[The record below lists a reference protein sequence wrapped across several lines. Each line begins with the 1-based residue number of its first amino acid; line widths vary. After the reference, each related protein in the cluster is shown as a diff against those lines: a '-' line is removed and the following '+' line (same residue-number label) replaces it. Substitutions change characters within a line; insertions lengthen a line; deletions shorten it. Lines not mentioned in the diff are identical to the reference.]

1 MAHFDTHQVGCVEGR
16 AARRCGGEGTRAYAI
31 TLHATQPHTTI
42 QLSLRSWI
50 AGTPIRSPGGCLE
63 SGFDFLRSMTHTTHA
78 QATST
83 HQQNTT
89 ITITKGTTHSDTHQ
103 MGCVE
108 GRVVRRGGGRAPTP
122 ARPLNTSHT
131 CNNQPQVWGCEEAS
145 TSLVLDDRFVW

>member
-1 MAHFDTHQVGCVEGR
+1 MCVEGR
-16 AARRCGGEGTRAYAI
+16 AIRRCGGEGTRAYAI

-89 ITITKGTTHSDTHQ
+89 ITITKGTTHFDTHQ

-108 GRVVRRGGGRAPTP
+108 GRVVRRGGGGHPRQHHYSTHQAPAT
-122 ARPLNTSHT
+122 NSHKSGVAEK
-131 CNNQPQVWGCEEAS
+131 QAQVWCLTTTVCGEAI
-145 TSLVLDDRFVW
+145 LA